1 MVFPSPKQEPAGDLL
16 DGLLD
21 GLLDDF
27 RHWFARGVVLLD
39 HCPDAVMPEVERLAL
54 RDQLELANREL
65 AAASS
70 LRQATPTP
78 MALEMATLAP
88 WHQLVLS
95 VWTLSSNLRRSGVQL
110 QNRPRAPRR
119 PGETHPKTDL

>member
-1 MVFPSPKQEPAGDLL
+1 MALTSPNDEPAGDLL

-21 GLLDDF
+21 GLFDDF
-27 RHWFARGVVLLD
+27 RHSFARGLVLLD
-39 HCPDAVMPEVERLAL
+39 HCPDAVMPEAERRAL
-54 RDQLELANREL
+54 RDRLELANREL

-70 LRQATPTP
+70 LRQATPAP

-110 QNRPRAPRR
+110 P
-119 PGETHPKTDL
+119 ETAKGF

>member
-1 MVFPSPKQEPAGDLL
+1 MALTSPNDEPAGVLL
-16 DGLLD
+16 DGLLES
-21 GLLDDF
+21 LLDDF

-39 HCPDAVMPEVERLAL
+39 HCPDAVMPEAERLAL
-54 RDQLELANREL
+54 RDKLELANREL

-70 LRQATPTP
+70 LRQATPAP

-95 VWTLSSNLRRSGVQL
+95 VWTLSSKLRSSGVQL
-110 QNRPRAPRR
+110 P
-119 PGETHPKTDL
+119 ETAKGS

>member
-1 MVFPSPKQEPAGDLL
+1 MVFSSPNQEPAGDLL
-16 DGLLD
+16 DGLLES
-21 GLLDDF
+21 LFDDF
-27 RHWFARGVVLLD
+27 RHWFARWVVLLD
-39 HCPDAVMPEVERLAL
+39 HCPDAVMPEADRLVL
-54 RDQLELANREL
+54 RDKLELANREL

-70 LRQATPTP
+70 LRQATPAP

-110 QNRPRAPRR
+110 P
-119 PGETHPKTDL
+119 ETAKGF

>member
-1 MVFPSPKQEPAGDLL
+1 MVFPSPSQEPAGDLL

-27 RHWFARGVVLLD
+27 RHWFARGVELLD
-39 HCPDAVMPEVERLAL
+39 HCPDAVMPEAERLAL
-54 RDQLELANREL
+54 RDTLELATREL

-70 LRQATPTP
+70 LRQATPAP

-95 VWTLSSNLRRSGVQL
+95 VWTLSSNLRRSGV
-110 QNRPRAPRR
+110 
-119 PGETHPKTDL
+119 

>member
-1 MVFPSPKQEPAGDLL
+1 MDLPSPNDEPAGVLL
-16 DGLLD
+16 DELLES
-21 GLLDDF
+21 LLDDF

-39 HCPDAVMPEVERLAL
+39 HCPDAVMAEVERGVL
-54 RDQLELANREL
+54 REKLELAHREL

-70 LRQATPTP
+70 LRQATPAP

-95 VWTLSSNLRRSGVQL
+95 VWTLSSNLRRSGVEL
-110 QNRPRAPRR
+110 PEKAK
-119 PGETHPKTDL
+119 GS